1 MTAPEEQAPPVETAP
16 EKAPDKSIKKGFFGG
31 KAKSDDGSMVSKAS
45 QKQPTTNWLG
55 KEVKRPRAEYQA
67 EIDELKLK
75 VASLEAQ
82 LERTTSDLQ
91 QFKDWVSMAPSA
103 F

>member
-1 MTAPEEQAPPVETAP
+1 MTAPEQEAPIETAP
-16 EKAPDKSIKKGFFGG
+16 EKAPDKSSKRGFFGG
-31 KAKSDDGSMVSKAS
+31 MAKSDDGSIASKAS
-45 QKQPTTNWLG
+45 QKQPATNWLG

-67 EIDELKLK
+67 EIDELTLK

-82 LERTTSDLQ
+82 LERTTADLQ
-91 QFKDWVSMAPSA
+91 QFKDWVSMAPQA